1 MDKKT
6 QIKIMELSF
15 NIMEKILTEK
25 KYTNKEEVMSVVKNA
40 IIIAEKND
48 QLPTEIK
55 MAYTEAYEKLNSLT
69 WDEME
74 EIRKIID
81 ED

>member
-15 NIMEKILTEK
+15 TIMEKILTEK

>member
-15 NIMEKILTEK
+15 TIMEKILTEK
-25 KYTNKEEVMSVVKNA
+25 KYTSKEEVMSVVKNA